1 MTLASKTKD
10 ADEPTG
16 KLDKENTKAITDLFR
31 KLITEVREKYYGY
44 AAKTFSVLGN
54 IEYQKKQITMGTME
68 ESMGENLAFHV
79 VKGKWTQTSKQI
91 IVEEYFLNLLGIENE
106 SLPYVISLEKEGRA
120 VEYEVT
126 GAISNYSSCLPTPI
140 GAYYIETKVFPSII
154 CGIKEV
160 QDEKQSFVVFSKETV
175 H

>member
-1 MTLASKTKD
+1 M
-10 ADEPTG
+10 
-16 KLDKENTKAITDLFR
+16 
-31 KLITEVREKYYGY
+31 
-44 AAKTFSVLGN
+44 
-54 IEYQKKQITMGTME
+54 
-68 ESMGENLAFHV
+68 
-79 VKGKWTQTSKQI
+79 
-91 IVEEYFLNLLGIENE
+91 GIENE

-160 QDEKQSFVVFSKETV
+160 QAEKHSFVIMQKHLNFKKAEDDINFLLSEFSFDNMCINEKLC
-175 H
+175 HKKQRKN

>member
-1 MTLASKTKD
+1 MLCCYAILLTLASKTKD

-79 VKGKWTQTSKQI
+79 VKGK
-91 IVEEYFLNLLGIENE
+91 
-106 SLPYVISLEKEGRA
+106 
-120 VEYEVT
+120 
-126 GAISNYSSCLPTPI
+126 
-140 GAYYIETKVFPSII
+140 
-154 CGIKEV
+154 
-160 QDEKQSFVVFSKETV
+160 
-175 H
+175 